1 MSSGT
6 VRASSVTARESERYF
21 LLVETLLGELQPQ
34 GLVASA
40 LGVSQSYVSKIGRGW
55 RTSRIAERTVAEAAR
70 RLGLP
75 REFFSSDVPVELW
88 REHAKI
94 PSAIAAA
101 PQADPAAPSVY
112 DLVRR
117 MDERELRAFR
127 AWVNAWAEGSGS
139 P

>member
-1 MSSGT
+1 MSSGN

-21 LLVETLLGELQPQ
+21 QLVETLLCELKPQ

-75 REFFSSDVPVELW
+75 REFFSSEVPVEQW
-88 REHAKI
+88 REHAKLPSNLASAPQDLSA
-94 PSAIAAA
+94 PSA
-101 PQADPAAPSVY
+101 Y

-117 MDERELRAFR
+117 MDARELRAFR
-127 AWVNAWAEGSGS
+127 AWVNAWAEGSGAA
-139 P
+139 